1 MGKLLDRL
9 QKQLET
15 EYKQDAEDC
24 LKIYNEL
31 SKQGDGHIWSSIWNP
46 LVSTIF
52 KDFPSNERRFK
63 PTSVGYTFI
72 EGIKNLEKLQTK
84 DNTTYIFLRFD
95 IQDGERTHQ
104 HKVLFQTRATNIK
117 FAIHKYLSQYWG
129 ESDYDRKDKV
139 WWFFNEITLKLVK
152 YEVLTKEKYDFLTKY
167 LNT

>member
-63 PTSVGYTFI
+63 PTSVGYTF
-72 EGIKNLEKLQTK
+72 
-84 DNTTYIFLRFD
+84 
-95 IQDGERTHQ
+95 
-104 HKVLFQTRATNIK
+104 
-117 FAIHKYLSQYWG
+117 
-129 ESDYDRKDKV
+129 
-139 WWFFNEITLKLVK
+139 
-152 YEVLTKEKYDFLTKY
+152 
-167 LNT
+167 